1 MSGGQLTRYRCVMLR
16 RSGASEIRVVRAEDE
31 AGARALL
38 AAAGLDPVSVEPIGP
53 SLFDSLGERI
63 TQGGWRLPRWQPTW
77 PARLARP
84 SGTALTAVAL
94 VLATIP
100 ATTAI
105 GAWGIAGIDRWRAA
119 RIAKRQAPAIAAYA
133 RVAAVERA
141 RDDVEA
147 VMAIPSLT
155 GLADRLRATLPE
167 DAGLAA
173 MALAESGE
181 LTIELETPDPDRLR
195 TALAADPLL
204 ASLRETGQRRTDGGT
219 IAVVLT
225 GRVR

>member
-1 MSGGQLTRYRCVMLR
+1 MSGGHLTRYRCVMLR

-38 AAAGLDPVSVEPIGP
+38 AAAGLYPVSVEPIGP
-53 SLFDSLGERI
+53 SLFDSLGEHIAR
-63 TQGGWRLPRWQPTW
+63 GGWRLPRWRPAWPT
-77 PARLARP
+77 RIVRP
-84 SGTALTAVAL
+84 SATALTGVAL
-94 VLATIP
+94 ILSTIP
-100 ATTAI
+100 VTTVI
-105 GAWGIAGIDRWRAA
+105 GAWGLAGIDRWRAA

-133 RVAAVERA
+133 QVAAVERA

-147 VMAIPSLT
+147 VMAIPSLSGLVARLHAALAADT
-155 GLADRLRATLPE
+155 GLAT
-167 DAGLAA
+167 
-173 MALAESGE
+173 MVLAESGE

-204 ASLRETGQRRTDGGT
+204 GSLRETGQRMTDGGT

>member
-1 MSGGQLTRYRCVMLR
+1 MLR

-204 ASLRETGQRRTDGGT
+204 SSLRETGQRRTDGGT